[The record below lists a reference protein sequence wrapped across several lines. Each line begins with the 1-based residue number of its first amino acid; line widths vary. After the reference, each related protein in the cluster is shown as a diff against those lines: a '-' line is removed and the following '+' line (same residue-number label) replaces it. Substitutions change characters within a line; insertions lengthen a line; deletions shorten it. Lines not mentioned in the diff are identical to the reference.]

1 MIIGIILFFCILY
14 WDVTT
19 DYKKWKNDIPVNHT
33 KEGIIRS
40 LLLSPVP
47 LLLSL
52 PFITIWELVITIP
65 LVGFM
70 WLLLFDGFYNKVRGF
85 NWWFL
90 GSEDKDD
97 SWWDKFQRRI
107 PLKILK
113 ITKIGIPLLLIICLC
128 IYQNK

>member
-97 SWWDKFQRRI
+97 PWWDKFQRKI